1 MIRRAALRLAALAVL
16 AIPALSLAEGA
27 TWNIDPYH
35 TRSGFT
41 VRHLVIT
48 NVRGEFGKT
57 TGKVVLDEENLARSS
72 VEATIDVNTI
82 DTRVPDRDAHL
93 RSADFFDVAK
103 YPTITFKSTKVQA
116 AGKGK
121 LKVTGNLTMKGVTK
135 PVVLE
140 VEGPSAE
147 IKGPMGESRR
157 GMMARTVVNRRD
169 FGLNWS
175 KAVEAGP
182 VVGDDV
188 QIEIEAEMVK
198 AGTGKQSAAN

>member
-1 MIRRAALRLAALAVL
+1 MIRRAALLLAALTV
-16 AIPALSLAEGA
+16 PALSLAEGA
-27 TWNIDPYH
+27 TWNIDPAH

-41 VRHLVIT
+41 VRHLVIS

-57 TGKVVLDEENLARSS
+57 TGKVVLDEKDPTKSS

-103 YPTITFKSTKVQA
+103 YPTITFKSTKVHA

-121 LKVTGNLTMKGVTK
+121 LEVIGDLTMKGVTK
-135 PVVLE
+135 PVVLQ
-140 VEGPSAE
+140 VDGPSAE
-147 IKGPMGESRR
+147 VKGPMGEARR
-157 GMMARTVVNRRD
+157 GMVARTVVNRRE

-198 AGTGKQSAAN
+198 AGTGKQAAAK